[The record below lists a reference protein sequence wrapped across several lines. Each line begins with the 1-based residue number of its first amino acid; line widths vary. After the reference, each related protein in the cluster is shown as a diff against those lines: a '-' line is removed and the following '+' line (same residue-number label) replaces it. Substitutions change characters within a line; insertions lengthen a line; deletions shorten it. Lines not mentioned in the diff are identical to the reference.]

1 MFRRDL
7 IDILEE
13 RPISLHDLASLLEQR
28 PQNRE
33 DDLQHVF
40 RSLRKDPLYPV
51 ITPAHCR
58 KCGFQFDDGG
68 IYLWRQDAIGEHWEL
83 VLYDSRRREE
93 TRLSST

>member
-1 MFRRDL
+1 VFRRDL

-28 PQNRE
+28 PQDLE
-33 DDLQHVF
+33 DDLQHLF

>member
-28 PQNRE
+28 PQDLE
-33 DDLQHVF
+33 DDLQHLF

-51 ITPAHCR
+51 MPRAHFR

-68 IYLWRQDAIGEHWEL
+68 IYLLRQDAIGDHWEL
-83 VLYDSRRREE
+83 VLYDSGRREE